1 MTLNSKFCRPWMYSF
16 LALGQCVLCDIPS
29 MWMSVCCLITH
40 HNDFFSVICLHFGL
54 VSSLLCSMC
63 AEGGLLAC
71 QVSGCVCGRGLVD
84 SKMHFIVVMLWEE
97 AIGDISSHRI
107 AWGNL
112 YLVTLVYTCTYNR
125 HAHLHT
131 HVHYHIGKSTPWQ
144 LKWRLLSVL
153 PFFLLPYAVTGH
165 ALFYSFLSIWH

>member
-97 AIGDISSHRI
+97 AIGDISSHKI
-107 AWGNL
+107 AWGNF
-112 YLVTLVYTCTYNR
+112 YLVTLVYMHTHADTHTY
-125 HAHLHT
+125 AHMHT
-131 HVHYHIGKSTPWQ
+131 HVH
-144 LKWRLLSVL
+144 
-153 PFFLLPYAVTGH
+153 
-165 ALFYSFLSIWH
+165 